1 MDMDIDARTEKWL
14 GGIGAVGA
22 GFLSWE
28 YEATKKWSQGNPVP
42 GYSLFS
48 KHRFADALAG
58 IIGKGPKNMIFP
70 SEAGAAADFHP
81 NPMGWVNGTV
91 GIGVAIK
98 IADEI
103 LKRIW
108 PVYEKDLDAVPE
120 VVRGIS
126 TGLIAGGALGGIFDP
141 NPSGFS
147 VLGGSESGGVAS
159 GNVPFGRGEG
169 RNGHV
174 SVVG

>member
-1 MDMDIDARTEKWL
+1 MEIDAKTEKWL
-14 GGIGAVGA
+14 GGVSALGA
-22 GFLSWE
+22 GFLAWE
-28 YEATKKWSQGNPVP
+28 KEATAKYRGANPS

-48 KHRFADALAG
+48 KTRFADALAG
-58 IIGKGPKNMIFP
+58 MIGQKTTHSIFP
-70 SEAGAAADFHP
+70 DWNGSADFHP
-81 NPMGWVNGTV
+81 NPMGWVNQSV
-91 GIGVAIK
+91 GIGIAVK

-126 TGLIAGGALGGIFDP
+126 TGLIVGGAVGGIFDP
-141 NPSGFS
+141 NPSGYS
-147 VLGGSESGGVAS
+147 AMGMAETGGVAS

-169 RNGHV
+169 RNGHM

>member
-58 IIGKGPKNMIFP
+58 IIGKGPKNMLFP
-70 SEAGAAADFHP
+70 SESGAAADFHP
-81 NPMGWVNGTV
+81 NPMGWANSTV
-91 GIGVAIK
+91 AIGVGIK
-98 IADEI
+98 IADEV

-108 PVYEKDLDAVPE
+108 PMWEKDLDAVPE

-126 TGLIAGGALGGIFDP
+126 TGMIAGGALGGIFDP
-141 NPSGFS
+141 AQGMTQ
-147 VLGGSESGGVAS
+147 GSGGAVNV
-159 GNVPFGRGEG
+159 GNVPYGRGEG
-169 RNGHV
+169 GNGHLH
-174 SVVG
+174 VVD